1 LAVFVSYS
9 RRDKKAV
16 KSLTEALQNA
26 REQVWLDQE
35 LLGGDEWWRTILDQ
49 IRGCDVFIVALSRH
63 YDESKAC
70 QAELRYAQ
78 DLNRPILPVQIG
90 PVKSMQLNPLAA
102 VQMIDFRDPTV
113 KTGIELTVAVHQARA
128 QLQPLPSPLP
138 DEPPVPFGYLMGS
151 AGILSATDPLAP
163 EEQSAV
169 FTQLKSGFREAGR
182 DDKVRRDVVQLL
194 RTLRDHPD
202 VTDQI
207 RTDVDIFL
215 TSIGY
220 APTPTRWWRRKGVA
234 IAATILLVLVNI
246 AGAATYLT
254 TRPAPVPP
262 PPVWDVV
269 ALDKLLLSPGQI
281 NTIMGAS
288 NMNVSSTSITMMDH
302 SAQISDK
309 TCLPLNYPLEAT
321 LYAGS
326 GWIKARGQTLKEPG
340 SNHDHFATQGVVLF
354 PSALRA
360 ADFYTASEESWPLC
374 ANITYT
380 TGELDM
386 TQRWRPGPVLNI
398 AGTLT
403 ASELQ
408 EGANGWTCQRAL
420 TVSNVVAIDV
430 VTCSYGPTGPPA
442 ATTIAHQ
449 IAAKVPKL

>member
-1 LAVFVSYS
+1 MFVSYS
-9 RRDKKAV
+9 RRDKKAI

-78 DLNRPILPVQIG
+78 DLKRPILPVQIG
-90 PVKSMQLNPLAA
+90 PLKSMQLNPLAA
-102 VQMIDFRDPTV
+102 VQLIDFRDPTL

-138 DEPPVPFGYLMGS
+138 DEPPVPFGYLVGT
-151 AGILSATDPLAP
+151 AAILSATDPLAP

-202 VTDQI
+202 ATDQT
-207 RTDVDIFL
+207 RTDVDTFL

-262 PPVWDVV
+262 PPMVQPA
-269 ALDKLLLSPGQI
+269 ALDKLLLSPAQI

-288 NMNVSSTSITMMDH
+288 NMNVSSTFITMPDD

-309 TCLPLNYPLEAT
+309 RCLPLNYPLEAT

-326 GWIKARGQTLKEPG
+326 GWVAARGQSLKEPG

-354 PSALRA
+354 PSARHA

-374 ANITYT
+374 ANITYKT
-380 TGELDM
+380 AQSDETF
-386 TQRWRPGPVLNI
+386 RWEPGPVFNI

-403 ASELQ
+403 ASEVQ
-408 EGANGWTCQRAL
+408 EAGTGWTCQRAL

-430 VTCSYGPTGPPA
+430 IACSYDPTGPPA

-449 IAAKVPKL
+449 IAANVAKL